1 MRRFGRHVMS
11 DERKKVWID
20 HFQTKLTIRIFG
32 YLGLFFIVLFNLLFS
47 WKMWSE
53 GPSDPAVQLVDT
65 LWTYAPVFICLLILV
80 PIMAW
85 DTIRFSH
92 RMVGPLV
99 RFRKTMAAIAD
110 GEAVR
115 PIKLRE
121 GDYLTELRD
130 DFNRMLEQL
139 QKQGVPVLK
148 PADPGNDDD
157 STQRKTA

>member
-1 MRRFGRHVMS
+1 MS
-11 DERKKVWID
+11 EERKKVWID
-20 HFQTKLTIRIFG
+20 RFQTRLTLRIFG

-53 GPSDPAVQLVDT
+53 GPNDPAAQFLDT
-65 LWTYAPVFICLLILV
+65 LWTYAPVFACLLVLV

-85 DTIRFSH
+85 DTIKFSH
-92 RMVGPLV
+92 RLVGPLV
-99 RFRKTMAAIAD
+99 RFRKTMAQIAD

-148 PADPGNDDD
+148 PADPSNPDDS